1 MNSNEWPLVFFT
13 VLSQIS
19 LGVIFAAFVMY
30 FTMRN
35 PAEPA
40 LEGLRKLVII
50 ASMSAMGVALIISF
64 LHLASPLHAVYAT
77 SNTGSSWLSREILL
91 ALMYFFTLLV
101 CFTSIKYNVPHSSM
115 FGYFFLASLFVGT
128 MMVWSM
134 AQVYMIPTV
143 PLWNSPATPVAFFN
157 TAIMLG
163 SGLLLVILT
172 SYNIR
177 VNAVPDI
184 KQFQTALFYLVAAS
198 TFIYLLNTLLLQ
210 PDITSVAGGF
220 RAPSI
225 PVFWGLT
232 QKLLMAIGFG
242 LLVYWYATQ
251 SAIAITDKH
260 WLLFFAVA
268 LLLLAELAGRYI
280 FYASYYRVGI

>member
-13 VLSQIS
+13 VLSQLS
-19 LGVIFAAFVMY
+19 LGIIFAAFVLS

-35 PAEPA
+35 SADPA
-40 LEGLRKLVII
+40 LESLKKLMII
-50 ASMSAMGVALIISF
+50 ASISAMGVALIISF
-64 LHLASPLHAVYAT
+64 LHLASPLHAVYAI
-77 SNTGSSWLSREILL
+77 SNTASSWLSKEILL
-91 ALMYFFTLLV
+91 ALMYFFTLIV
-101 CFTSIKYNVPHSSM
+101 CFTAAKYNVPHSSM

-163 SGLLLVILT
+163 SGLLLVLIT
-172 SYNIR
+172 SYSMR
-177 VNAVPDI
+177 VNVVPDI

-198 TFIYLLNTLLLQ
+198 AFIYLLNTLLLQ
-210 PDITSVAGGF
+210 PDVTSVAGSF

-225 PVFWGLT
+225 SAFWGIS
-232 QKLLMAIGFG
+232 QKVLMVIGFG
-242 LLVYWYATQ
+242 LLTYWYTTQ
-251 SAIAITDKH
+251 TVITTAGKH
-260 WLLFFAVA
+260 WMLVFAVA
-268 LLLLAELAGRYI
+268 FLLLAELAGRYV